1 MKHNMIMIIGSIII
15 AAIITVLWL
24 FRRRRRELPPLTLR
38 IMLLVRSMIRHT
50 WMLVKKRALRPLYH
64 KRLREALAEMA
75 SEREPIKLS
84 DLESTFSEDEET
96 KKELLILMN

>member
-50 WMLVKKRALRPLYH
+50 WMLVKKRA
-64 KRLREALAEMA
+64 
-75 SEREPIKLS
+75 
-84 DLESTFSEDEET
+84 
-96 KKELLILMN
+96 